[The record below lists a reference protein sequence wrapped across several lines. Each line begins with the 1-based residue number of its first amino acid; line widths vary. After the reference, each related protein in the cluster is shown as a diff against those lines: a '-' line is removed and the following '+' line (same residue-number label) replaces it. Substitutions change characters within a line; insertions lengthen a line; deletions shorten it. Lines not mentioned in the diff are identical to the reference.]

1 MQIKQLSKAVFV
13 TICCTLIAGVAL
25 VPQVRLAFTIGTG
38 IGVQAL
44 QIKIEDLQ
52 SRAIKGNFNLEDKAF
67 LKLFYRTLAYG
78 AQMTFLL
85 PESARLMHHYLD
97 RSGTTTSIDPAL
109 FIRSSRVKEEI
120 KTIKKKILEDC
131 TIGKV
136 VKSDRFDMGHGYP
149 IDAHFALYFGAIE
162 GKFLSGKGLEKIQW
176 TADMPW
182 KWPTYKEIKNKYGTY
197 YKEIFPLP
205 NAMSLLGLG
214 PKLWLPNALGGE
226 LAKQGLAVP
235 FDTKTVW
242 TEAIKC

>member
-13 TICCTLIAGVAL
+13 TICCALIAGVAL

-97 RSGTTTSIDPAL
+97 RSGTTTSIDPVL
-109 FIRSSRVKEEI
+109 FIRSSRVKE
-120 KTIKKKILEDC
+120 
-131 TIGKV
+131 
-136 VKSDRFDMGHGYP
+136 
-149 IDAHFALYFGAIE
+149 
-162 GKFLSGKGLEKIQW
+162 
-176 TADMPW
+176 
-182 KWPTYKEIKNKYGTY
+182 EIKNKYGTY